1 LNGPRFGEGRSLFG
15 MLRAPR
21 WRHAPTGDIS
31 LEPLLEGKVAI
42 VTGSSSGIGEAIA
55 RLFAAEGASVV
66 VNSTR
71 SVAAGEAI
79 AAELSNAIY
88 VRGDVAQEDQAK
100 ALVQATLDRF
110 GRLDVLVNNAGTTRV
125 IPHHALE
132 AVTDDDW
139 QRILGTNVL
148 GTWYVTRAAVP
159 ALKARRGSILNIT
172 SVAGVRAAG
181 SSIPYAVS
189 KAAVNHLT
197 KLLANVLGPEI
208 RVNAVAPGLIDT
220 PWTADWDAIRASV
233 RERAPLQRSGTPDDI
248 ARAALLLTAS
258 SYSTGEV
265 LLADGGINL
274 R

>member
-1 LNGPRFGEGRSLFG
+1 
-15 MLRAPR
+15 MLRSPERA
-21 WRHAPTGDIS
+21 APTIVK
-31 LEPLLEGKVAI
+31 PILEGKVAI

-66 VNSTR
+66 INSAR

-79 AAELSNAIY
+79 AAELPSAVY
-88 VRGDVAQEDQAK
+88 VRADVAREDQAK
-100 ALVQATLDRF
+100 ALIQATLDRW

-125 IPHHALE
+125 IPHHALD

-159 ALKARRGSILNIT
+159 ALKAQRGSILNIT

-189 KAAVNHLT
+189 KAAVNHMT

-258 SYSTGEV
+258 SYSTGEI

>member
-1 LNGPRFGEGRSLFG
+1 
-15 MLRAPR
+15 MQ
-21 WRHAPTGDIS
+21 
-31 LEPLLEGKVAI
+31 PLLEGKVAI

-79 AAELSNAIY
+79 AAELPNAIY

-100 ALVQATLDRF
+100 ALVQATLDRW

-125 IPHHALE
+125 IPHHALD

>member
-1 LNGPRFGEGRSLFG
+1 
-15 MLRAPR
+15 M
-21 WRHAPTGDIS
+21 
-31 LEPLLEGKVAI
+31 EPLLAGKVAI

-55 RLFAAEGASVV
+55 RLFAAEGAAVV

-79 AAELSNAIY
+79 AASLPNAIY
-88 VRGDVAQEDQAK
+88 VRADVAQESQAK
-100 ALVQATLDRF
+100 ALIETTLERF
-110 GRLDVLVNNAGTTRV
+110 SRLDVLVNNAGTTRV
-125 IPHHALE
+125 IPHHALD

-139 QRILGTNVL
+139 QRILGTNVV
-148 GTWYVTRAAVP
+148 GTWYVTRAAVA
-159 ALKARRGSILNIT
+159 ALKVSRGSILNIT

-189 KAAVNHLT
+189 KAALNHLT
-197 KLLANVLGPEI
+197 RLLANVLGPEI

-248 ARAALLLTAS
+248 ARAALLLTVS